1 MKIKERTEKDVVI
14 VEPSGEVDFYNSSAM
29 RERFSDLIKQKRKA
43 IVVNLARVTYIDS
56 SGLATLIELMQKVNK
71 YGGKLK
77 LSGLNQTVK
86 DTFEVSKLIDVFSIY
101 ADEQEALKEF
111 RVKS

>member
-14 VEPSGEVDFYNSSAM
+14 IEPSGEIDFYNSSVM
-29 RERFSDLIKQKRKA
+29 RERFGDLIKQKRKG

-56 SGLATLIELMQKVNK
+56 SGLATLIELMQKMNK

-101 ADEQEALKEF
+101 PEKQEALKSF

>member
-14 VEPSGEVDFYNSSAM
+14 VEPSGDVDFYNSSVM
-29 RERFSDLIKQKRKA
+29 RERFGDLIKQKRKA

-56 SGLATLIELMQKVNK
+56 SGLATLIELMQKMHK
-71 YGGKLK
+71 YSGKLK

-101 ADEQEALKEF
+101 PDEQEALKSF
-111 RVKS
+111 

>member
-1 MKIKERTEKDVVI
+1 MKIKERTEKDIVI
-14 VEPSGEVDFYNSSAM
+14 IEPSGEVDFYNSSAM
-29 RERFSDLIKQKRKA
+29 RERFGKLTNQKREA
-43 IVVNLARVTYIDS
+43 ILVNLDKVTYIDS
-56 SGLATLIELMQKVNK
+56 SGLATLIELMQKMNK

-86 DTFEVSKLIDVFSIY
+86 DTFEVSKLINVFSIY
-101 ADEQEALKEF
+101 PDEQEALKEF